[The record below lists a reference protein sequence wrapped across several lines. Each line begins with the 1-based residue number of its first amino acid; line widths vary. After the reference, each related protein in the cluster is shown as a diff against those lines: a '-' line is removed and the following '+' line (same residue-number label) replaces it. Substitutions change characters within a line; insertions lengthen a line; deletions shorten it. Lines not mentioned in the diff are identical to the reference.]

1 MKYELVENGTKLCV
15 IVDVT
20 PAALAKATQSK
31 SAIAKA
37 LAKGGKAEDVPA
49 TLLATTGGF
58 VSVGPVKLSLNVLR
72 A

>member
-1 MKYELVENGTKLCV
+1 MKYEIVDGNKLCIV
-15 IVDVT
+15 IPIA
-20 PAALAKATQSK
+20 PADLAKAVQSK

-58 VSVGPVKLSLNVLR
+58 VSCGPIKLSLNVLK